1 MDVLLSALPFLEVH
15 AAWFNTW
22 ETICRNPFFEAE
34 TRSKED
40 KLGKKWGFSLQK
52 NVMNKPISL
61 RNVTL
66 VRSSSAL
73 VFSSFSNSTWL
84 NKYTMYKV
92 HVAHNFDWQAS
103 ESIIEH
109 VLQDKHKLI
118 LISIQTFLYILIY
131 TSFENCS
138 KYRIWILAFCT
149 NFCPIKTDLSGN
161 TVWPQALDF
170 QKFTKMDHCW
180 HF

>member
-73 VFSSFSNSTWL
+73 DFS
-84 NKYTMYKV
+84 
-92 HVAHNFDWQAS
+92 Q
-103 ESIIEH
+103 
-109 VLQDKHKLI
+109 I
-118 LISIQTFLYILIY
+118 L
-131 TSFENCS
+131 
-138 KYRIWILAFCT
+138 R
-149 NFCPIKTDLSGN
+149 G
-161 TVWPQALDF
+161 
-170 QKFTKMDHCW
+170 
-180 HF
+180 